1 MQNSSFKLITIKD
14 VKLQYPFLLDH
25 EGFDYFE
32 EWEDQDFFLIS
43 TEDVYFE
50 GDFYLDLYE
59 DKEKKWLSNLLSLPL
74 NEIEK
79 IRIEGVL
86 INGNLSANGT
96 IINAEGDYGPYIF
109 INGNVTC
116 QSMLLGGSYVEING
130 NVKAQEVVM
139 TSYNHGNFKCSG
151 TIEAPVF
158 IVEDHY
164 TTFAERKNA
173 LFYYNDRADDF
184 DAKNSCEYDDESEE
198 EIISNELRKHLE
210 NSLIGTF
217 EELKRELEN
226 GELVLK
232 QNNPPTKTYQYWQ
245 NRVKSNYRDLKLV
258 PLQHKTK
265 ELCELVLNITFH
277 ALPFVNPEFITP
289 VLCEK
294 LVEKDGFA
302 IQKIPSQFITK
313 ELCLKAA
320 QSGTL
325 ISLIPH
331 EFYSEELILTTFKN
345 GKHEPNITDV
355 PSEFITDR
363 LLEEYV
369 KIGKGLWLDKVCKEN
384 EKDKLTILKRIV
396 DAGIANLDAVFGN
409 HFSKE
414 IVDYASS
421 VYNNEKYKQ
430 EWNNYVKVYKVKFER
445 LGLEEYFQ
453 KE

>member
-14 VKLQYPFLLDH
+14 IKLQYPFLLDH
-25 EGFDYFE
+25 EGFDYLD

-43 TEDVYFE
+43 NENVYFE
-50 GDFYLDLYE
+50 GNFYLDLYE
-59 DKEKKWLSNLLSLPL
+59 DKEKKWLSNLLNLPL

-79 IRIEGVL
+79 IRIEGIL
-86 INGNLSANGT
+86 INGNFSTKGT
-96 IINAEGDYGPYIF
+96 LINAEGDYGPYVF

-116 QSMLLGGSYVEING
+116 QSMLLGGAYVEING

-151 TIEAPVF
+151 IIEAPIF
-158 IVEDHY
+158 IVDDHY
-164 TTFAERKNA
+164 TTFAERKND
-173 LFYYNDRADDF
+173 LFYYNDRVNDF
-184 DAKNSCEYDDESEE
+184 DAENSCEYDHENGE

-210 NSLIGTF
+210 NPLIETF
-217 EELKRELEN
+217 EELKSELEK
-226 GELVLK
+226 GFFVLK
-232 QNNPPTKTYQYWQ
+232 QSNPAPKTYVYWYY
-245 NRVKSNYRDLKLV
+245 RVESNYRDLKLV
-258 PLQHKTK
+258 PPQHKTK
-265 ELCELVLNITFH
+265 ELCELALNITFH

-289 VLCEK
+289 ELCER

-313 ELCLKAA
+313 ELCFKAA

-325 ISLIPH
+325 ISFIPY

-355 PSEFITDR
+355 PSEFITDY

-369 KIGKGLWLDKVCKEN
+369 KFSKGLWLDKVCKEN
-384 EKDKLTILKRIV
+384 GKDKLAILKRIV
-396 DAGIANLDAVFGN
+396 DDGIANLDAIFGN

-414 IVDYASS
+414 IVDYAAS
-421 VYNNEKYKQ
+421 VYNNDKYKQ

-445 LGLEEYFQ
+445 LDLNEDLF
-453 KE
+453 K